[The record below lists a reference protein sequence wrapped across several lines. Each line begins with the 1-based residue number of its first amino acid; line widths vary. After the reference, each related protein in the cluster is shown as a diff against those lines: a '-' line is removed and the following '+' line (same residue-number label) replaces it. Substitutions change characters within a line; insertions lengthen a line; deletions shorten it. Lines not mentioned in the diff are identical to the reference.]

1 MKLKFILIG
10 LLSVFVLTSCEKD
23 DDLTL
28 SQAEDTVSATG
39 EEKYRIND
47 INVDGDSLRVTS
59 YNDIQGNTAYNLFY
73 LKKGVSKEGKYSLI
87 REKFIQIL
95 NYKNSL
101 IGLNEDGFIYIA
113 NNTMMYARIHVEAF
127 SKIKNISVQGEDLYA
142 TDERD
147 KVYVYR
153 GSKNTKIVIESW
165 TNSPILGTI
174 GAKAVEKEINKNTK
188 PKTIFLVPV
197 K

>member
-47 INVDGDSLRVTS
+47 INVDGDSIRVTS
-59 YNDIQGNTAYNLFY
+59 YNDTQGNTAYNLFY

-101 IGLNEDGFIYIA
+101 VGLNEDGFIYIA

-153 GSKNTKIVIESW
+153 GSKNTRIIIESW
-165 TNSPILGTI
+165 TSSPILGTI

-188 PKTIFLVPV
+188 PRTIFLVPV